1 MMLRGCSAWG
11 GVRGF
16 SGGVVL
22 WLFVGLSEELK
33 RLMRAFPV
41 KLPSGARYWTVLDD
55 QLEVVRS
62 ADRFLLNARFGRDQ
76 AESTTR
82 AYAGAVVLFLRW
94 CQRTG
99 RDWRVAASELG
110 LFMVWLKYVSVG
122 GDGAGAVRGPGAVPV
137 RGERRI
143 NQVLAA
149 VRGFLAFAVASDEAP
164 RWVLGQVYQL
174 ADSRDLPVEAQG
186 EDTGLFYRLRAQ
198 HRLHEPDRPVD
209 RASDEEIVALVR
221 ACRSARDRLIV
232 LLMARAGLRR
242 SEVAG
247 LRRSDVHLLVDNA
260 VLGCHVEGA
269 HLHVERRDNANGAW
283 AKSRRPRLVPV
294 DFVLVQS
301 VDQYVA
307 ERQQCPAAAE
317 SDFLLVNLFRPPLGA
332 PIRPD
337 AINELVGALGER
349 AGIARRLTPH
359 MARHAFASNVVDAG
373 GGLDEVQVLLGHSS
387 PSSSQR
393 YLHPDPGR
401 LREAVERV
409 SSPRMRAELVN
420 R

>member
-1 MMLRGCSAWG
+1 
-11 GVRGF
+11 V
-16 SGGVVL
+16 
-22 WLFVGLSEELK
+22 WLFVGLSGELM
-33 RLMRAFPV
+33 RLMRVFPV

-55 QLEVVRS
+55 QLEVVS
-62 ADRFLLNARFGRDQ
+62 AADGFLRNARFGRDQ
-76 AESTTR
+76 AESTTK
-82 AYAGAVVLFLRW
+82 AYAGAVALFLRW
-94 CQRTG
+94 SQRTG
-99 RDWRVAASELG
+99 RDWRIAASDLG
-110 LFMVWLKYVSVG
+110 LFIVWLKYTP
-122 GDGAGAVRGPGAVPV
+122 GDGDDAGVVRGPGAVPV

-149 VRGFLAFAVASDEAP
+149 VRGFLAFAVARGQAP
-164 RWVLGQVYQL
+164 RWVLGQLYQL
-174 ADSRDLPVEAQG
+174 ADSRDLPGEAQG
-186 EDTGLFYRLRAQ
+186 EDAGLFYRLRAQ
-198 HRLHEPDRPVD
+198 HRVHEPERPVD
-209 RASDEEIVALVR
+209 RASDAEILALLR

-260 VLGCHVEGA
+260 VLDCPVQGA
-269 HLHVERRDNANGAW
+269 HLHVERRENANGAW
-283 AKSRRPRLVPV
+283 AKSRRPRMVPV
-294 DFVLVQS
+294 DFVLVQA

-332 PIRPD
+332 PLRPD
-337 AINELVGALGER
+337 AINELVDALCER

-373 GGLDEVQVLLGHSS
+373 GGLDDVQVLLGHSS

-393 YLHPDPGR
+393 YVHPDPSR

-409 SSPRMRAELVN
+409 RSPRVEVIIR
-420 R
+420 

>member
-1 MMLRGCSAWG
+1 MCGRAAWG
-11 GVRGF
+11 GGCGF

-22 WLFVGLSEELK
+22 WLFVGLSGEQE

-55 QLEVVRS
+55 QLEVVS
-62 ADRFLLNARFGRDQ
+62 AADGFLRNARFGRDQ
-76 AESTTR
+76 AESTTK
-82 AYAGAVVLFLRW
+82 AYAGAVALFLRW

-99 RDWRVAASELG
+99 RDWRVAAADLG
-110 LFMVWLKYVSVG
+110 LFIVWLKYIPGEG
-122 GDGAGAVRGPGAVPV
+122 GDDAGVVRGPGMVPV

-143 NQVLAA
+143 NQVLSA
-149 VRGFLAFAVASDEAP
+149 VRGFLAFAVARDEAP

-174 ADSRDLPVEAQG
+174 ADSRDLPGEAQG
-186 EDTGLFYRLRAQ
+186 EDAGLFYRLRAQ
-198 HRLHEPDRPVD
+198 HRLREPDRPVD
-209 RASDEEIVALVR
+209 RVSDEEIVALLR

-260 VLGCHVEGA
+260 VLGCTVEGA

-283 AKSRRPRLVPV
+283 AKSRRPRMVPV
-294 DFVLVQS
+294 DFVLVQA

-337 AINELVGALGER
+337 AINGLVDALCER

-373 GGLDEVQVLLGHSS
+373 GGLDDVQVLLGHSS

-393 YLHPDPGR
+393 YLHPDPAR

-409 SSPRMRAELVN
+409 SSPRVRVERVN